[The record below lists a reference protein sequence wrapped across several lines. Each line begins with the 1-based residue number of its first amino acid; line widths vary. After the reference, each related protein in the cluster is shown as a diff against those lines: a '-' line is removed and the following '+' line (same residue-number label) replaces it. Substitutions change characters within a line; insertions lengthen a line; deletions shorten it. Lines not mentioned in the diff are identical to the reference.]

1 MTGGRREMTVIPDE
15 RADNCLESILFRI
28 WQSPLSNILSL
39 KSLKRHTLEMVPTR
53 WLISD
58 FSRVF
63 KSMRH
68 SHTLAILLTILFH
81 TLEQVVTVI
90 EFVTFGHFGVIF

>member
-39 KSLKRHTLEMVPTR
+39 KSLKRHTLEMAPTR
-53 WLISD
+53 
-58 FSRVF
+58 
-63 KSMRH
+63 
-68 SHTLAILLTILFH
+68 
-81 TLEQVVTVI
+81 
-90 EFVTFGHFGVIF
+90 